1 MSLKI
6 GILTTQTV
14 HHTFFVK
21 ELMKNYT
28 DVSVFCEVGKTKS
41 KKFETYH
48 PLKSLEKNMK
58 LINGLK
64 EKELN

>member
-1 MSLKI
+1 MVFLQLKLFTI
-6 GILTTQTV
+6 HFLL
-14 HHTFFVK
+14 K
-21 ELMKNYT
+21 SNENYT

-48 PLKSLEKNMK
+48 PFESLEKNMK

-64 EKELN
+64 EKELIKAYC